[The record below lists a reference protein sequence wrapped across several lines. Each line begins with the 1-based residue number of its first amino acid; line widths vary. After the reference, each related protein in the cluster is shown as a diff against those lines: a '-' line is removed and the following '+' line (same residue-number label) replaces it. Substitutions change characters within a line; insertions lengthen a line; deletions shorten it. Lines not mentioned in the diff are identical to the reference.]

1 MGTPRIEKDGDD
13 VTLPTRKGLALLAY
27 LAMTQVAH
35 SRQTLAALL
44 WPESDTNLALGSLR
58 QTLWQLRK
66 NLKGEWLIADEEKV
80 LLNSSVALWAD
91 ATRFTETVAACSTH
105 GHEQEEI
112 CSECVP
118 LLEEAVALYQGDFL
132 AGYSLQDSAPFDEWH
147 FFQAEQ
153 MRRDLSGALEKLV
166 VHQHREQAY
175 LPAIDYARRWL
186 ALDSL
191 HEPAHRALMRLYAE
205 SGQQAAAVRQYRLCV
220 DTLHSELG
228 VEPEPETQALY
239 QAIRDG
245 ELSGTHGVAA
255 FVPQPQTAQH
265 NLPIQLTP
273 FVGREKELAQI
284 AQLLADPTCRL
295 LTIVGLGGM
304 GKTHLAIQA
313 AFAQVANFADGVW
326 FVPLASVNDP
336 ALLPSHIADLLKMPN
351 MGGGDTESHLLRNL
365 KEKSLLL
372 VLDNFEHLLNAVGL
386 IAHILA
392 EAPGVKLLVTSR
404 ERLRLAEEFLLP
416 LRGLSVPAPEES
428 SQAQSGFDS
437 LELFAQQARQ
447 LRPSFT
453 VDSSNAADI
462 TQICRLVDG
471 MPLGIKMAAVW
482 LRVLSLPEI
491 VAEIQQS
498 LGFLTTDLRNVP
510 EQHRSMQTVFDSSWR
525 LLGREEQQLLG
536 RLTLFAN
543 GFNRQAA
550 QEVAD
555 ATLAQLVQLVNSSWL
570 QTGSEG
576 RYQMHELVRQY
587 AQAKLQ
593 KMPGEFERI
602 RQLHSSY
609 YSAAARRLDVQI
621 GKAPTLA
628 ELSTDFDNLRLGWEW
643 AVQERNVSEIAGYI
657 AALTLLSDGRGFY
670 QEFLQEFER
679 VAELLRSLQESAA
692 SIQTAREI
700 SVNLARL
707 LQHMALL
714 AIRSS
719 AGDRGF
725 VLASESVG
733 LLRKAVEHSPEYRG
747 QLNEANYRKAQIL
760 AMQGRLPLAEE
771 TLQEISGDGDESG
784 TPFALYLWGH
794 IRHYQGRFQEADRLL
809 DACIAKCS
817 QTGDLYGQ
825 ATAQDRRARIL
836 CDMGQIEEARRL
848 AQESFDILTGFGSR
862 IGRTSSALALVEVAL
877 VRKEYE
883 KAERLLEECLVVASE
898 TGNENQRVRS
908 LRRRAWLDRALGQI
922 GDARQNC
929 LEAYT
934 LADKIGRYRERSYA
948 LIGLGQVTYEQ
959 GAFDEA
965 RRFLHEGLQDAWQM
979 GAMPQVV
986 WAVMNYAG
994 LYIRSEDSGEV
1005 VRWLE
1010 VVISHPACPAHIRG
1024 EASALRAQV
1033 ANEQILGNEG
1043 QFASKDP
1050 IVAMEQIVTL
1060 LLR

>member
-1 MGTPRIEKDGDD
+1 LMGTPRIEKDGDD

-91 ATRFTETVAACSTH
+91 ATRLMETVAACSTH

-147 FFQAEQ
+147 FFQAEE
-153 MRRDLSGALEKLV
+153 MRRKVAWALQKLV
-166 VHQHREQAY
+166 AFHSSVQAY

-191 HEPAHRALMRLYAE
+191 YEPAHRALMRLYAE

-273 FVGREKELAQI
+273 FVGREKELAQL
-284 AQLLADPTCRL
+284 AQLLAGPTCRL

-416 LRGLSVPAPEES
+416 LRGLSVPAPEEGG
-428 SQAQSGFDS
+428 QAQVQFDS
-437 LELFAQQARQ
+437 VELFAQQARQ
-447 LRPSFT
+447 LHPSFA

-525 LLGREEQQLLG
+525 LLGQEEQQLLV
-536 RLTLFAN
+536 RLALFAN
-543 GFNRQAA
+543 
-550 QEVAD
+550 
-555 ATLAQLVQLVNSSWL
+555 
-570 QTGSEG
+570 
-576 RYQMHELVRQY
+576 
-587 AQAKLQ
+587 
-593 KMPGEFERI
+593 
-602 RQLHSSY
+602 
-609 YSAAARRLDVQI
+609 
-621 GKAPTLA
+621 
-628 ELSTDFDNLRLGWEW
+628 
-643 AVQERNVSEIAGYI
+643 
-657 AALTLLSDGRGFY
+657 
-670 QEFLQEFER
+670 
-679 VAELLRSLQESAA
+679 
-692 SIQTAREI
+692 
-700 SVNLARL
+700 
-707 LQHMALL
+707 
-714 AIRSS
+714 
-719 AGDRGF
+719 
-725 VLASESVG
+725 
-733 LLRKAVEHSPEYRG
+733 
-747 QLNEANYRKAQIL
+747 
-760 AMQGRLPLAEE
+760 
-771 TLQEISGDGDESG
+771 
-784 TPFALYLWGH
+784 
-794 IRHYQGRFQEADRLL
+794 
-809 DACIAKCS
+809 
-817 QTGDLYGQ
+817 
-825 ATAQDRRARIL
+825 
-836 CDMGQIEEARRL
+836 
-848 AQESFDILTGFGSR
+848 
-862 IGRTSSALALVEVAL
+862 
-877 VRKEYE
+877 
-883 KAERLLEECLVVASE
+883 
-898 TGNENQRVRS
+898 
-908 LRRRAWLDRALGQI
+908 
-922 GDARQNC
+922 
-929 LEAYT
+929 
-934 LADKIGRYRERSYA
+934 
-948 LIGLGQVTYEQ
+948 
-959 GAFDEA
+959 
-965 RRFLHEGLQDAWQM
+965 
-979 GAMPQVV
+979 
-986 WAVMNYAG
+986 
-994 LYIRSEDSGEV
+994 
-1005 VRWLE
+1005 
-1010 VVISHPACPAHIRG
+1010 
-1024 EASALRAQV
+1024 
-1033 ANEQILGNEG
+1033 
-1043 QFASKDP
+1043 
-1050 IVAMEQIVTL
+1050 
-1060 LLR
+1060 